1 MIAGTVNVVGT
12 LVTLLCGVL
21 LFRGYV
27 RVKRRLL
34 LWSAL
39 CFFGLSI
46 SNLLLLL
53 DLVVFPAVD
62 LYPWRLLTATVAMML
77 LLYGLIWEGE

>member
-27 RVKRRLL
+27 RVKGRLL

-46 SNLLLLL
+46 SNLLLFL
-53 DLVVFPAVD
+53 DLVAFRAVD
-62 LYPWRLLTATVAMML
+62 LYPWRLLTTVVAMML